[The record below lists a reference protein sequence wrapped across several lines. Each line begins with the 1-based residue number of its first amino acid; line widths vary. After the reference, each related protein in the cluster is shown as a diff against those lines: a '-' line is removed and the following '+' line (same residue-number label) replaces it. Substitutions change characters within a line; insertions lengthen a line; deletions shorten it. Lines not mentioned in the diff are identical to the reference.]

1 MEKSRIRKRLAR
13 ERKVRALLLLAVFW
27 AVFLSIY
34 NPLIDDV
41 HAVRALGN
49 TWTQSL
55 DLSGGVTVSQ
65 EIRYEHDGFK
75 ALEIWLTQTRSV
87 NNKLLITL
95 KELPSGKLIYKDT
108 VYSANIIKNNKAY
121 RLRFDEQKSSA
132 GKTYLLT
139 IKNAGPSGSGLFVQL
154 ADLSDLTVPAVR
166 EGKNADGSIMMDT
179 FFCDDTVRQIY
190 LIMFVWLQSQNFI
203 QWR

>member
-55 DLSGGVTVSQ
+55 NTTGSRLLKSG
-65 EIRYEHDGFK
+65 
-75 ALEIWLTQTRSV
+75 
-87 NNKLLITL
+87 
-95 KELPSGKLIYKDT
+95 
-108 VYSANIIKNNKAY
+108 
-121 RLRFDEQKSSA
+121 
-132 GKTYLLT
+132 
-139 IKNAGPSGSGLFVQL
+139 
-154 ADLSDLTVPAVR
+154 
-166 EGKNADGSIMMDT
+166 
-179 FFCDDTVRQIY
+179 
-190 LIMFVWLQSQNFI
+190 
-203 QWR
+203 